1 MDKPISMSVKD
12 YLIRKMAVKLM
23 LPEKSIEAIVNSQFL
38 DAIEAMKT
46 NDTIEMSGFGKMF
59 FNRKKA
65 LKKMEKFL
73 SQKELFTKRMNDPSF
88 SETRRNT
95 YKKKLDGLLI
105 NIEFLKPK
113 L

>member
-23 LPEKSIEAIVNSQFL
+23 LHEKTIEAVVNNQFTE
-38 DAIEAMKT
+38 AIAAMKT
-46 NDTIEMSGFGKMF
+46 NDAIEMSGFGKMF

-65 LKKMEKFL
+65 LKKMEKYM
-73 SQKELFTKRMNDPSF
+73 SQKELFTKRMNDESF

-95 YKKKLDGLLI
+95 YKKKLDGVLM

>member
-23 LPEKSIEAIVNSQFL
+23 LPEKSIEAVVNTQFTEMV
-38 DAIEAMKT
+38 EAMKR
-46 NDTIEMSGFGKMF
+46 NDTVEISGFGKLF
-59 FNRKKA
+59 FNKKKA
-65 LKKMEKFL
+65 MKKMDKFL
-73 SQKELFTKRMNDPSF
+73 SQKELFTRKMNDSSL
-88 SETRRNT
+88 SETRVNT
-95 YKKKLDGLLI
+95 YKKKLDTLLM